1 MRLDDQNESSN
12 VEDRRGSGFGGGG
25 LGRGGLGLGSI
36 VVALVASYFLGIDPM
51 VILGLFSGTDPSP
64 APQCENSQHL

>member
-25 LGRGGLGLGSI
+25 GLRIGRGGLGLGTI
-36 VVALVASYFLGIDPM
+36 VVAFAASYFLGIDPM
-51 VILGLFSGTDPSP
+51 LVLGMLAGDGGSP
-64 APQCENSQHL
+64 VQQQ